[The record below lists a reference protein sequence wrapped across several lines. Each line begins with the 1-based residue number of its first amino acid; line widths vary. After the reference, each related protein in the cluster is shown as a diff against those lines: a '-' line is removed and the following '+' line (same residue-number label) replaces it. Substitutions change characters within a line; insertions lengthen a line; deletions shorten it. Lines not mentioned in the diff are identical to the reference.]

1 MNSSPFRGRSRILVL
16 FLSSVLFAPGWQ
28 PMEASLLSSGRSTTT
43 LSGREVES
51 IVNESLRQKM
61 LQEESRVRDS
71 VEEEVARSFGSTMI
85 LIQFLLGVLAI
96 LPVLLGTAVFMLRS
110 SIIRQIVDEAT
121 RIANAEVSSRIS
133 QVLADFQDSLQQ
145 KAESALAGFHGDL
158 RQKAETY
165 DADHKSLIEKYDIGL
180 NSLMEKVRGQL
191 QPSIDSQGPTEDSS
205 SSLCTDPFPSGGMPS
220 SGEHKKAW
228 LCSRKGICAMRDMN
242 YGDAVAD
249 FDNAISLN
257 ASEYA
262 FYLMKASALYE
273 MRRYEEALAV
283 AEDALNVNSQAAVIW
298 QMKGILLMRLG
309 RFKEALVAC
318 DKATTIDEKDFRSWD
333 MKAWIYNHLDM
344 PDEARK
350 AAEKSK
356 EIESM

>member
-1 MNSSPFRGRSRILVL
+1 MNSSPFRGRSRILSLV
-16 FLSSVLFAPGWQ
+16 LSSLLFTTGWQ
-28 PMEASLLSSGRSTTT
+28 PMEASVLSVGRPTTT
-43 LSGREVES
+43 LTGQEVES
-51 IVNESLRQKM
+51 VVNKILRQRM
-61 LQEESRVRDS
+61 LQEEGRVRDR

-96 LPVLLGTAVFMLRS
+96 LPVLLGVAVFMLRS

-133 QVLADFQDSLQQ
+133 EVLADFQNSLQQ
-145 KAESALAGFHGDL
+145 KADAALAGFHGDL
-158 RQKAETY
+158 EQKAESY
-165 DADHKSLIEKYDIGL
+165 DADHKSLLEKYDIGL

-191 QPSIDSQGPTEDSS
+191 QPTIDSQLQTEDSS
-205 SSLCTDPFPSGGMPS
+205 SVLCSDPS
-220 SGEHKKAW
+220 SSESMPYNSEQKKAW
-228 LCSRKGICAMRDMN
+228 LCLRQGVCAMRDMN
-242 YGDAVAD
+242 YGSAIAD
-249 FDNAISLN
+249 FDNAIRLN

-283 AEDALNVNSQAAVIW
+283 TEDALRVNSQAAVIW

-318 DKATTIDEKDFRSWD
+318 DKATAIDETDFRSWD
-333 MKAWIYNHLDM
+333 MKAWIYNNLDM
-344 PDEARK
+344 PVEARK

-356 EIESM
+356 ENETL